1 MMALCFRAII
11 FFGLI
16 TVAFAGATLDALVN
30 AAVSFS
36 TTIQQQLEMLQ
47 SDTSP
52 AEFVEKTT
60 DYAAAKAA
68 YFNALGAAAPE
79 LMKIATGKEPR
90 PPELG
95 TFAAAF
101 AVASEKQEIV
111 ADQETL
117 AFLKRFSRNPGI
129 AKATVDFELAQ
140 RVEQRFHK
148 EFDGID
154 LTGQ

>member
-1 MMALCFRAII
+1 MKKYLRIAIGGIGHPGDIERLRIMATELASTEGFTSRICRKDDWLCGSESGLFRC
-11 FFGLI
+11 
-16 TVAFAGATLDALVN
+16 
-30 AAVSFS
+30 
-36 TTIQQQLEMLQ
+36 
-47 SDTSP
+47 P
-52 AEFVEKTT
+52 
-60 DYAAAKAA
+60 
-68 YFNALGAAAPE
+68 GAAAPE